1 MDVFFGKGIFF
12 IILTLYWILTHI
24 QTVCESIMYNYH
36 KEFWEWGCYNNT
48 YNKLMN
54 IGRQSHNKRIAL
66 HNTYLLL
73 KSKIK
78 KNNNSQTMTYYPSR
92 LCHSTTQIFSRTY
105 FWEPIFADKSFDIHL
120 KARSTS
126 VDIVFK
132 AFYTTVNKTYM
143 WGILNT
149 DTNEIIG
156 RTRLEPGKNKSCGVK
171 FTISNIDIGEQ
182 YNFRFVQY
190 KKEKSWVYLY
200 CEKELQVT
208 INHFTKK

>member
-1 MDVFFGKGIFF
+1 MDVFLGKCIFF

-24 QTVCESIMYNYH
+24 QILCESIMHTYH
-36 KEFWEWGCYNNT
+36 KEFWKWGCYNNM
-48 YNKLMN
+48 YNKFMN

-73 KSKIK
+73 KRKIKTNKNSKII
-78 KNNNSQTMTYYPSR
+78 TYYPPHYS
-92 LCHSTTQIFSRTY
+92 HSTTQIFSRTY

-120 KARSTS
+120 KARSTR
-126 VDIVFK
+126 VDVVLK
-132 AFYTTVNKTYM
+132 ASYTTVNKTYM

-156 RTRLEPGKNKSCGVK
+156 KTHLEPGKKRSRIVT
-171 FTISNIDIGEQ
+171 FTISNIDVGKH

-190 KKEKSWVYLY
+190 KTEKSWVYLY
-200 CEKELQVT
+200 CRTGLHVT
-208 INHFTKK
+208 INHFCKK